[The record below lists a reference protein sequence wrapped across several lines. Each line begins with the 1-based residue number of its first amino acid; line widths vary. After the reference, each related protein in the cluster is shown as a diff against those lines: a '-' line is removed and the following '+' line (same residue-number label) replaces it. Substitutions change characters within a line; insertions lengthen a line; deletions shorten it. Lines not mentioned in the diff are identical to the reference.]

1 MANEQR
7 SLHAQDS
14 ANRVGEEMGANLLH
28 ERVRSQDAEEE
39 KQEFNV

>member
-1 MANEQR
+1 MAGEQR

-39 KQEFNV
+39 K